1 MWRRIRVV
9 VASIIAIV
17 FVSVVTAQAVHAWR
31 TSKEGAVGGSTD
43 NNGAAS
49 TPPCDATA
57 CRPGDLSCQIQQQSE
72 TISRLQS
79 AINNLSKIANEA
91 LTKANAA
98 AESAQKVGKA
108 ALSAHNA
115 RDAEASAA
123 AAPLAGVG
131 AKPLPTTPIP
141 QSSTVSASGSSS
153 ADTAGDVKS
162 S

>member
-17 FVSVVTAQAVHAWR
+17 FVTVVTAQAVHAWR
-31 TSKEGAVGGSTD
+31 TTKEGAVGGATD
-43 NNGAAS
+43 NTEA
-49 TPPCDATA
+49 TPPPCDATA
-57 CRPGDLSCQIQQQSE
+57 CKPGDLSCQIQQQTE
-72 TISRLQS
+72 TISRLQ
-79 AINNLSKIANEA
+79 ATINNLSKIANEA

-131 AKPLPTTPIP
+131 AKPLPATPIP
-141 QSSTVSASGSSS
+141 QSSMVPASGSSS
-153 ADTAGDVKS
+153 ADTAGSVKS

>member
-1 MWRRIRVV
+1 MWQRIRLV

-31 TSKEGAVGGSTD
+31 VTKEGAVGGSED
-43 NNGAAS
+43 NDEAS
-49 TPPCDATA
+49 PPPCDATA
-57 CRPGDLSCQIQQQSE
+57 CKPGDVSCQIQQQSE
-72 TISRLQS
+72 TIARLQ
-79 AINNLSKIANEA
+79 AQINKLTNIAN
-91 LTKANAA
+91 KAFEMAQKAA
-98 AESAQKVGKA
+98 DSAQKVGKA

-141 QSSTVSASGSSS
+141 QSSTVPASGSSS

>member
-31 TSKEGAVGGSTD
+31 TSKEGALGGSSD
-43 NNGAAS
+43 NDGAAS
-49 TPPCDATA
+49 TPCDATA
-57 CRPGDLSCQIQQQSE
+57 CKPGDVSCQIQQQSE

-141 QSSTVSASGSSS
+141 QSSTVPASGSSS

>member
-1 MWRRIRVV
+1 MWQRIRVV

-31 TSKEGAVGGSTD
+31 TSKEGAVGGSAD
-43 NNGAAS
+43 NDEAS
-49 TPPCDATA
+49 PPPCDATA
-57 CRPGDLSCQIQQQSE
+57 CKPGDLSCQIQQQSE
-72 TISRLQS
+72 TIARLQS
-79 AINNLSKIANEA
+79 AINNLTKIANEA

-141 QSSTVSASGSSS
+141 QSNTVPASGSSS
-153 ADTAGDVKS
+153 ADTAGNVKS